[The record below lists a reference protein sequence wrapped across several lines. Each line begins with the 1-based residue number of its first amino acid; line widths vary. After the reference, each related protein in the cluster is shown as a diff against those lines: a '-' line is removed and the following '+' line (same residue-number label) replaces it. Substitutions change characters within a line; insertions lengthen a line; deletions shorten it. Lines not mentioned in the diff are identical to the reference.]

1 MKPIVWRVPQEPCN
15 QQRRIWKK
23 PGSHTRA
30 YSGNANVKEPNAAK
44 RERGT
49 PLIET
54 SHHHR
59 KRAKSSIASDHR
71 PRAPPSGPATRMTH
85 TCACTYRMVRSVRYA
100 CWPLPEGVRLPSDI
114 PLLTERWGTH
124 ARLVAPGARWSA
136 CLPSRGVLCPTYG
149 VR

>member
-1 MKPIVWRVPQEPCN
+1 MKPIVWRVPQEPRN

-44 RERGT
+44 RERGRT

-71 PRAPPSGPATRMTH
+71 RRAPPSGPATRIHVRAH
-85 TCACTYRMVRSVRYA
+85 TAWYGQYGTPVGLCPKAYGYPRTYHCSPSDGVRMHALLHLVQDGLRVYRAEECYAPRMV
-100 CWPLPEGVRLPSDI
+100 
-114 PLLTERWGTH
+114 
-124 ARLVAPGARWSA
+124 
-136 CLPSRGVLCPTYG
+136 
-149 VR
+149 